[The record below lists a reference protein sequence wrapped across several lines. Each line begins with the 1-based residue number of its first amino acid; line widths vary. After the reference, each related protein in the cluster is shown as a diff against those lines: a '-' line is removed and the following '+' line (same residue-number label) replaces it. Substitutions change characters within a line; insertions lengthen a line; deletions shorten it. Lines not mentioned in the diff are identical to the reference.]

1 MIKWPDLWCFS
12 LRKHCGSR
20 VSPWS
25 FRSHMSS
32 QIVYSQKLICG
43 CHRSGTNLVGNAL
56 SAKRWFYMNVSEHRQ
71 WFDSFILCN
80 WSVFFFFGSK
90 AEPEQNWHCIR
101 RVLSIKNRYSVS
113 MCHSCK
119 YIPIEIQLT
128 RLIWCFNK
136 EYQQNA
142 ARVSQH
148 AETLICLIIY
158 LHSKSVRLHV

>member
-1 MIKWPDLWCFS
+1 MIKCRPL
-12 LRKHCGSR
+12 
-20 VSPWS
+20 
-25 FRSHMSS
+25 
-32 QIVYSQKLICG
+32 
-43 CHRSGTNLVGNAL
+43 
-56 SAKRWFYMNVSEHRQ
+56 
-71 WFDSFILCN
+71 
-80 WSVFFFFGSK
+80 VFFTVGHVCPLEASVVTWVRRLFIVRSWYVAVIDQGQIWSEMLWVLKDDFIWTFPNIDSDLTPLSCVTEVFFVFWIESRTG
-90 AEPEQNWHCIR
+90 AELTHCIR